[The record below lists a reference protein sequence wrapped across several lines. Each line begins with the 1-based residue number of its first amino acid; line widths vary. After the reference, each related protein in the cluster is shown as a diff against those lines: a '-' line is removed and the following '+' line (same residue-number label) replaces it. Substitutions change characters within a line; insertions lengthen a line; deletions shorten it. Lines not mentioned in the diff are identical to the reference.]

1 MDIRVLKVG
10 DIIEGKVITV
20 SDNTIFLDVQ
30 YFTEARMHIDN
41 YDPSLTSFEGVVK
54 VGDVVRGRIQKV
66 QTDEPVLILMSRL
79 PLIKIENFEKIEKA
93 VESNEIVKAKVK
105 KVLDKGILADY
116 LGYEVFVPFT
126 LLDFEL
132 INKKESLKGMTLELN
147 IIEATRRGRFTRIV
161 GSRKEIF
168 EANRI
173 KAHEEK
179 LKERALELDGINT
192 GDVLKGTIIRV
203 EKHAANVKFDNVVGM
218 LRISQVSHHRIEKLE
233 DAVKVGEEVEVK
245 VIKKEGNRLDLSMK
259 ALIPTPFEEFAK
271 NHSVGDEVTG
281 TIFQKLPFG
290 LLVEVANDVRG
301 LLHKNEYSWNPADNL
316 DSVVNI
322 GDEITLKI
330 LRIEKKGEKISLSKK
345 AIDDNPWKN
354 VSLKRGDITSAKV
367 TAVEKNHLEVEVQ
380 GVTGFISHKDALQE
394 NAGQLDAFFSV
405 GDTIDEAVVIDAN
418 AKTWSLKLSI
428 TEVQRRKDRE
438 SFEKYLEDD
447 SSEQGQTIGDL
458 FGDDLK

>member
-41 YDPSLTSFEGVVK
+41 YDPNLTSFEGVVK
-54 VGDVVRGRIQKV
+54 VGDVIKGRIQKI

-79 PLIKIENFEKIEKA
+79 PLIKVENFEKIEKA
-93 VESNEIVKAKVK
+93 VETNEIVKTKVK
-105 KVLDKGILADY
+105 KVLEKGILADY

-132 INKKESLKGMTLELN
+132 INKKDQLKGMSLELN
-147 IIEATRRGRFTRIV
+147 IIEASRRGRFTRIV

-168 EANRI
+168 EAMRL

-179 LKERALELDGINT
+179 LKERAEELESINT
-192 GDVLKGTIIRV
+192 GDVLTGTVIRV
-203 EKHAANVKFDNVVGM
+203 EKHAANVRFNNVVGM
-218 LRISQVSHHRIEKLE
+218 LRISQVSHHRIEKLDDE
-233 DAVKVGEEVEVK
+233 IKVGDEVSVK

-259 ALIPTPFEEFAK
+259 ALIPTPFEEFTTTH
-271 NHSVGDEVTG
+271 NVGDEVTG

-290 LLVEVANDVRG
+290 LLVEVAPDVRG

-330 LRIEKKGEKISLSKK
+330 LKIEKKGEKISLSKK
-345 AIDDNPWKN
+345 ALDDNPWKN
-354 VSLKRGDITSAKV
+354 VSFKRGDIVNAKITS
-367 TAVEKNHLEVEVQ
+367 VEKNHLEVEVE
-380 GVTGFISHKDALQE
+380 GVTGFISLKDALEE
-394 NAGQLDAFFSV
+394 NQGQLDAYFTV
-405 GDTIDEAVVIDAN
+405 GDIIPEAVVIEAN
-418 AKTWSLKLSI
+418 PKTWSLKLSI
-428 TEVQRRKDRE
+428 TEVQRRKDRA

-447 SSEQGQTIGDL
+447 SNDQGQTIGDL